1 MVNYILQRRKNS
13 LSMRIS
19 VHYDGSVV
27 VSAPL
32 LMPKIIID
40 RFVNSKSLWIE
51 NKVNDFLANPI
62 PQGKLFLKKLG
73 RKEYKKN
80 KDKARSFIL
89 QRIEYYNKDQRFS
102 FNRIF
107 IKNQSSRWGSCSKN
121 KNLNFS
127 FKLLYLPIELADY
140 VIVHEL
146 CHLSELNHSKA
157 FWDLVA
163 QILPDYKVL
172 QKRLKNEF

>member
-1 MVNYILQRRKNS
+1 MVDYILQRRKNS

-19 VHYDGSVV
+19 VHHDGRVV

-32 LMPKIIID
+32 LVPKIIID
-40 RFVNSKSLWIE
+40 RFVNSKSSWIE
-51 NKVNDFLANPI
+51 KKVNDFLAKPI
-62 PQGKLFLKKLG
+62 PAGKLLLKKLG
-73 RKEYKKN
+73 KKEYKRD
-80 KDKARSFIL
+80 KDRAKSFIL
-89 QRIEYYNKDQRFS
+89 ERIEYYNKDQRFS
-102 FNRIF
+102 FNKIS

-127 FKLLYLPIELADY
+127 FKLLYLPLELADY

-146 CHLSELNHSKA
+146 CHLLELNHSKA

-163 QILPDYKVL
+163 EILPQYKAL
-172 QKRLKNEF
+172 RKRLKNDF